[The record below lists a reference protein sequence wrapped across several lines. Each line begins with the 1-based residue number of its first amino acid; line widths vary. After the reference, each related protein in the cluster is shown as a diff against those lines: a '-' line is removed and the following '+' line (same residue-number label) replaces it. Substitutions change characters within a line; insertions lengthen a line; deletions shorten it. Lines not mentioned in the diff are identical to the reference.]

1 MSIVAQLAAAAQPW
15 ADLYN
20 HSTVLQ
26 SFVMFAHLG
35 GVLLSGGGA
44 VTTDR
49 ATLAAARREP
59 GERAHAL
66 QGLRASHRAILLG
79 LGVVVASG
87 ILLLAADV
95 ETLLGTPVFWV
106 KMGLLVALL
115 ANGALITR
123 AERPIPAPPSPEGE
137 RRQWKRLAGLS
148 YASLAL
154 WFALVLSSTFL
165 VTAA

>member
-20 HSTVLQ
+20 DSTVLQ
-26 SFVMFAHLG
+26 SLVMFAHLG

-49 ATLAAARREP
+49 STLAAARRAPE
-59 GERAHAL
+59 ERAHAL
-66 QGLRASHRAILLG
+66 QGLRTSHRAILLG
-79 LGVVVASG
+79 LGVVIASG

-106 KMGLLVALL
+106 KMGLLAALL
-115 ANGALITR
+115 VNGVLITR
-123 AERPIPAPPSPEGE
+123 AERPLAALAGPEGE
-137 RRQWKRLAGLS
+137 RRQWVRLRGLS